1 MGENSKITPSKVG
14 ELMFEIP
21 ADSLKEL
28 LKIREKEGKW
38 VDNEDQV
45 GILKTLEALTCF
57 ASMSNYYD
65 NLRRLD
71 SSFNLVKIPE
81 EILKDDIESILS
93 DIEEIGYPP
102 YPYLKEDFDK
112 NNIVVQKGKTDFT
125 ETVAFVVTTFLDLL
139 EYANIVYKKSKF
151 LHKNTPLYKKLL
163 DNIKNGVEWLKN
175 NAIIDEDGESI
186 YWSWGRRDVSNIPS
200 VYFTWNAVV
209 ALSESVQSRFSP
221 ISEDEK
227 EGIKELLRGVS
238 KWLNKIIVKD
248 EDFPERDRYRIKY
261 RRFGDSFSGRHES
274 LLIYITSI
282 IDWLR
287 QAEVY
292 VNEELI
298 LKVLK
303 TVVDFYKSG
312 EANVKFKSGQ
322 HLLRLEKEITDL
334 DHPINLEYEDR
345 SFDYVMVSALSW
357 YSWAFNEKRV
367 LIIEEDLY
375 KQVIDFVTP
384 VAYERVVKMRRED
397 NKLWSQEEFNIYL
410 TQRALESIVSFLR
423 YVYPY
428 TVQRSLTTKQ
438 AVELAVKETL
448 KEIVPEIE
456 ERLISRIL
464 NMLKISKSK
473 GKEA

>member
-1 MGENSKITPSKVG
+1 MGENSKITPSRVG
-14 ELMFEIP
+14 ELMFDIP

-38 VDNEDQV
+38 IDNENQV

-93 DIEEIGYPP
+93 DIREMGYPP

-151 LHKNTPLYKKLL
+151 LHKDTPLYKELL

-175 NAIIDEDGESI
+175 NVILDEDGESI
-186 YWSWGRRDVSNIPS
+186 YWSWSGKDISNIPS
-200 VYFTWNAVV
+200 VYFTWDAVV

-238 KWLNKIIVKD
+238 KWLSKIIVKD

-322 HLLRLEKEITDL
+322 HLLRLEKEVTGL
-334 DHPINLEYEDR
+334 DHPINLEYEDK

-357 YSWAFNEKRV
+357 YSWAFNEKKV

-375 KQVIDFVTP
+375 KQVINFVTP
-384 VAYERVVKMRRED
+384 IAYERVVKTRRED
-397 NKLWSQEEFNIYL
+397 NKLWSQDEFNIYL
-410 TQRALESIVSFLR
+410 TQRALESIISFLR

-428 TVQRSLTTKQ
+428 TVQRLLTTKQ